1 VRVNLARERLYI
13 FDTTMRDGQQTA
25 GVDFAVADKVKLAE
39 ALDALGVDYV
49 EGGYP
54 GANPTDTNF
63 STSWA
68 VSTPPR

>member
-1 VRVNLARERLYI
+1 MARERLYI

-25 GVDFAVADKVKLAE
+25 GVDFAVADKMRLAA

-54 GANPTDTNF
+54 VPIRPIRSF
-63 STSWA
+63 SKNWA
-68 VSTPPR
+68 VLIRPS

>member
-1 VRVNLARERLYI
+1 MARERLYI

-25 GVDFAVADKVKLAE
+25 GVDFAVADKMKLAA

-54 GANPTDTNF
+54 GANPTDTQFLMN
-63 STSWA
+63 WA
-68 VSTPPR
+68 ALKAPS